1 MGGEQR
7 QEGRGGEEKRALC
20 GHNPPPCGVGKWVWD
35 WGSDVGYGIRAV
47 GSGLWCGI
55 GRWGWG
61 WDKVWD
67 MGLGI
72 SIEIGMWDWDVGYW
86 IRGVGLGFALGWG
99 L

>member
-1 MGGEQR
+1 MQPR
-7 QEGRGGEEKRALC
+7 SREGTLC
-20 GHNPPPCGVGKWVWD
+20 GHNPPPCGVGKWLWD

-67 MGLGI
+67 MGLG
-72 SIEIGMWDWDVGYW
+72 MWDWDVGCGIGMW
-86 IRGVGLGFALGWG
+86 GVGLGCGV
-99 L
+99 

>member
-1 MGGEQR
+1 M
-7 QEGRGGEEKRALC
+7 
-20 GHNPPPCGVGKWVWD
+20 WD

-72 SIEIGMWDWDVGYW
+72 SIEFGMWDWDVGYW
-86 IRGVGLGFALGWG
+86 IRGVGLGFALGRGLWG
-99 L
+99 

>member
-1 MGGEQR
+1 
-7 QEGRGGEEKRALC
+7 
-20 GHNPPPCGVGKWVWD
+20 
-35 WGSDVGYGIRAV
+35 
-47 GSGLWCGI
+47 
-55 GRWGWG
+55 
-61 WDKVWD
+61 